1 MRKHFLAFFVLL
13 LAAMNIQFVHAA
25 IVKTYAVDKSGLF
38 YCMCEYDTETEKC
51 NVTLKSIDDYYSHPE
66 DIKDLV
72 FPAKVHA
79 KFEQFD
85 GTNDKEDDF
94 EYVIDDSFFST
105 SEANQLVETIT
116 FEEGVKAIPN
126 FFYSRTTDVD
136 EDMYDSY
143 LLTDATVLR
152 EVSIPASV
160 ESIGVEAFRG
170 HINLEKV
177 TIAGE
182 GLTTIGENAF
192 EAVLTKYMGVPKEF
206 KTKLQPFALPASL
219 ETIDEHAF
227 KGQINFKN
235 VTLPK
240 YLKTIGAGAF
250 EGAGIEELTIDECDG
265 IADVTASPFA
275 DCPLKKVIFV
285 PREDTYLKVVVPARF
300 FSSINSQFDVE
311 FKDADKDYQSIE
323 FKQQCFYL
331 SHIKSITF
339 PKSFKIAGLPNFAI
353 YFDEQSFDNT
363 FFLKEIDLSAV
374 ESEDVI
380 VFAEKCFQYSGLE
393 SLKLNDKVAKIGK
406 YAFANTRLVEFTLPQ
421 FINSDGDEA
430 RMDIYNYAF
439 YKTQN
444 LKAAHILSSVSYDGL
459 DDCLAHSL
467 FYESSI
473 QTVELPASL
482 KKIGDQAFYMSGLT
496 EFTGGENL
504 EQLGD
509 FGSVFAECKDLKTVD
524 LSKTQVK
531 EIGSYMFENT
541 PSMEKCLLPA
551 TVDFIRGSAFDGA
564 GLKEFVAN
572 ASHIESNAFIN
583 MPNLEKISFPNE
595 LYNEMLEH
603 TILDCPKLKEVDMG
617 HIHRLDKEC
626 ICGCDALTDLVIG
639 KEVKAIDYD
648 ALSCVNT
655 NLKSLT
661 ILSNDLS
668 PVATPSDA
676 PFGGATVE
684 LILDENVKQLP
695 ANIFANGVR
704 VTNNLELRPDLMI
717 DDEAFRDALIDTL
730 DWHYGD
736 DIKFPFLNGA
746 QIGKL
751 TFSEL
756 TEVKK
761 ELFVGAVIDNLYL
774 DGITKIGEGAFK
786 DAGVM
791 NNGRLH
797 TLFIPAS
804 VTEIGVEA
812 FRNLQSFHV
821 VFEKGEGLTIGDE
834 AFAGTLSTVTSRY
847 PKENIPVLGTDV
859 FLNGGGKLNTVFV
872 GSCEDVEAYKVAD
885 GWKDIDT
892 WAWDGLQDYKVS
904 VEIVGETNKR
914 PLDYYTYFIKAN
926 EYFLDS
932 PINVGCDNKV
942 KLSFDS
948 PCPGSITFDHWADN
962 TTDPS
967 TCTMTITSDTVI
979 RIYVKEKTEKLT
991 LAVKD
996 PEMADQVKFF
1006 MFNLTAFD
1014 WVEQS
1019 EADLNGCSYS
1029 DITSFKV
1036 ELIDGAHYWFNGWY
1050 KEDETLYSSNA
1061 ELDLPYDF
1069 TSTKLYADIR
1079 VQTYSLN
1086 VEVQPMDPSY
1096 DLLDHI
1102 ELNGMDM
1109 GKDLIEDIPWQ
1120 ADVELKAVG
1129 DKGPGYRYILDYWED
1144 KTDFSHASEDNPWSF
1159 KMGDNSL
1166 HFSPVMKAAGK
1177 YSVTVKTNDD
1187 ALGEAAMNFD
1197 ADDKVD
1203 DLFWEGAPIQLTA
1216 APKGD
1221 HINFVKWNDDA
1232 GEQTTWANRTVYV
1245 KQDFDYIAIF
1255 EKDSFDVVIN
1265 LLGGVDD
1272 KIVEVKGAGRYGW
1285 GDEVTL
1291 SFTLKDD
1298 HYHFEEWTYDSHFYS
1313 ETTHSFTIEKNMTI
1327 NAHFNAN
1334 EYTITVVANPAE
1346 GGTVTGAGP
1355 AAYMALV
1362 TIKAEPNEGYEF
1374 TGWEDD
1380 GLAPAE
1386 RQVLVE
1392 GDATYTAFFA
1402 LKQFSVKFMVGE
1414 EIVQQDIILYG
1425 QHVLSP
1431 AADPTK
1437 EGYTFVG
1444 WKSSISGNV
1453 LTPAEVDAE
1462 VVTEDVTY
1470 TAEFKANPGTGIEED
1485 PMTNDQLPM
1494 INKLLRDGR
1503 LYIIVNDRVYDSTG
1517 KLVK

>member
-13 LAAMNIQFVHAA
+13 LAAMNLQFVNAA
-25 IVKTYAVDKSGLF
+25 IVKTFAVDKSGLF
-38 YCMCEYDTETEKC
+38 SCRCEYDTETEKC
-51 NVTLKSIDDYYSHPE
+51 KVTLQYIDDYYSQPE
-66 DIKDLV
+66 AIKDLV

-79 KFEQFD
+79 KFEKYD

-94 EYVIDDSFFST
+94 EYEIGISFFT
-105 SEANQLVETIT
+105 SYEAGQLIETIT

-126 FFYSRTTDVD
+126 FFYSCTTEVD
-136 EDMYDSY
+136 DDMYDSY
-143 LLTDATVLR
+143 LYNEATVLR
-152 EVSIPASV
+152 EVNIPASV

-170 HINLEKV
+170 HVNLEKV

-182 GLTTIGENAF
+182 GLTMIGANAF
-192 EAVLTKYMGVPKEF
+192 EAVHTRYMGVPKEY

-265 IADVTASPFA
+265 IADVTVSPFT

-300 FSSINSQFDVE
+300 FEGVKSQFDVE
-311 FKDADKDYQSIE
+311 FKDADKDYQSIR
-323 FKQQCFYL
+323 FKPQCFNE
-331 SHIKSITF
+331 SNIKSITF
-339 PKSFKIAGLPNFAI
+339 PKSFKIGSTPESAI
-353 YFDEQSFDNT
+353 DFDEQSFGYT

-374 ESEDVI
+374 KSEDVI
-380 VFAEKCFQYSGLE
+380 CFAEKCFQRSALE
-393 SLKLNDKVAKIGK
+393 SLKLNNKVSKIGK
-406 YAFANTRLVEFTLPQ
+406 HAFANTRLTEITLPQ
-421 FINSDGDEA
+421 FINSDGEDA
-430 RMDIYNYAF
+430 RMDIYSYAF
-439 YKTQN
+439 FQTKQ
-444 LKAAHILSSVSYDGL
+444 LKAAHILSSVSFDGL
-459 DDCLAHSL
+459 DDCLASSL
-467 FYESSI
+467 FYESAV
-473 QTVELPASL
+473 QTVELPGDL

-496 EFTGGENL
+496 EFTGGELL

-509 FGSVFAECKDLKTVD
+509 YGSVFAECKDLKSVD
-524 LSKTQVK
+524 LSKTQIH
-531 EIGSYMFENT
+531 EIGSYMFQNT
-541 PSMEKCLLPA
+541 PKLEKCLLP
-551 TVDFIRGSAFDGA
+551 TTMDFIRGSAFDGA
-564 GLKEFVAN
+564 GLKEFEAN
-572 ASHIESNAFIN
+572 ASHIETDAFIN

-595 LYNEMLEH
+595 LYDVMLEH
-603 TILDCPKLKEVDMG
+603 TIVSCPKLKEVDMG
-617 HIHRLDKEC
+617 HIHRLASEC
-626 ICGCDALTDLVIG
+626 ICGCDAFTDLVIG
-639 KEVKAIDYD
+639 RDVKVIDFD
-648 ALSCVNT
+648 ALVCVNA
-655 NLKSLT
+655 NLKTLT

-668 PVATPSDA
+668 PVATPAEA

-704 VTNNLELRPDLMI
+704 VTNNIELRPDLMI
-717 DDEAFRDALIDTL
+717 DDEAFRNALIDTL

-761 ELFVGAVIDNLYL
+761 ELFVGAEISDLYL

-791 NNGRLH
+791 NYGRKHVLY
-797 TLFIPAS
+797 IPAS
-804 VTEIGVEA
+804 VTEIGAEA
-812 FRNLQSFHV
+812 FKGLQAFHV
-821 VFEKGEGLTIGDE
+821 VFEKGDGLTIGDE
-834 AFAGTLSTVTSRY
+834 AFAGTLSTITSRY
-847 PKENIPVLGTDV
+847 PKENIPVLGPDV
-859 FLNGGGKLNTVFV
+859 FVNGGGKINTVFV

-892 WAWDGLQDYKVS
+892 WAWDGVQDYKVS

-932 PINVGCDNKV
+932 PINVGCDNKIT
-942 KLSFDS
+942 LNFSS
-948 PCPGSITFDHWADN
+948 PCPGSIVFDHWADN
-962 TTDPS
+962 TTDPA

-979 RIYVKEKTEKLT
+979 RIYVKEKTENLT

-996 PEMADQVKFF
+996 SEMADKVKFW
-1006 MFNLTAFD
+1006 MYDLTVND

-1019 EADLNGCSYS
+1019 EADLNECAYS
-1029 DITSFKV
+1029 AITSFKL
-1036 ELIDGAHYWFNGWY
+1036 ELVDGTHYWFNGWY
-1050 KEDETLYSSNA
+1050 KEDETLYSHNA
-1061 ELDLPYDF
+1061 EINIPYDF
-1069 TSTKLYADIR
+1069 TSVKLYADIR
-1079 VQTYSLN
+1079 IQTYMLN
-1086 VEVQPMDPSY
+1086 VEVMPSDPSY
-1096 DLLDHI
+1096 DMLDHI
-1102 ELNGMDM
+1102 ELNGVDRD
-1109 GKDLIEDIPWQ
+1109 KELTQSFPWQ

-1129 DKGPGYRYILDYWED
+1129 NKGPGYRYILDYWED
-1144 KTDFSHASEDNPWSF
+1144 KSDGSHASEENPWKF
-1159 KMGDNSL
+1159 KMGDITL
-1166 HFSPVMKAAGK
+1166 HYSPVMKAANK
-1177 YSVTVKTNDD
+1177 YSVTVKTNND
-1187 ALGEAAMNFD
+1187 ALGEASMNFD

-1232 GEQTTWANRTVYV
+1232 GEQSTWANRTVYA
-1245 KQDFDYIAIF
+1245 KKDFEYVATF
-1255 EKDSFDVVIN
+1255 EKDSFDVKIN
-1265 LLGGVDD
+1265 VLGGVDD

-1298 HYHFEEWTYDSHFYS
+1298 HYHFEGWGYDSHHHA
-1313 ETTHSFTIEKNMTI
+1313 EATHTFKIEKNMNI
-1327 NAHFNAN
+1327 DAQFNAN

-1346 GGTVTGAGP
+1346 GGTVTGGGKAVYLTL
-1355 AAYMALV
+1355 ATL
-1362 TIKAEPNEGYEF
+1362 KAEPNEGYEF

-1380 GLAPAE
+1380 GTAPAE
-1386 RQVLVE
+1386 RQVEVQ

-1402 LKQFSVKFMVGE
+1402 LKQLTVIFMVGE
-1414 EIVQQDIILYG
+1414 EKVQEDIIQYG

-1431 AADPTK
+1431 AANPTK

-1444 WKSSISGNV
+1444 WKSSVTGNV
-1453 LTPAEVDAE
+1453 LTPAEVDAAI
-1462 VVTEDVTY
+1462 VTEDVTY
-1470 TAEFKANPGTGIEED
+1470 TAEFKANPGTGI
-1485 PMTNDQLPM
+1485 DQTLDGEGAS
-1494 INKLLRDGR
+1494 KVLRDEHLFIERNGKT
-1503 LYIIVNDRVYDSTG
+1503 YDATG
-1517 KLVK
+1517 KLVR

>member
-13 LAAMNIQFVHAA
+13 LAAMNLQFVNAA
-25 IVKTYAVDKSGLF
+25 IVKTIAVDKSGLF
-38 YCMCEYDTETEKC
+38 SCRCEYDTETETYK
-51 NVTLKSIDDYYSHPE
+51 VYLQFIEDYYSQPE
-66 DIKDLV
+66 AIKDLV
-72 FPAKVHA
+72 FPAKIHA
-79 KFEQFD
+79 KFVKYD

-94 EYVIDDSFFST
+94 EYEILSSFLS
-105 SEANQLVETIT
+105 SYEAGQLIETIT

-126 FFYSRTTDVD
+126 FFYSCTTEVD
-136 EDMYDSY
+136 DDMYDSY
-143 LLTDATVLR
+143 LYTEATVLR
-152 EVSIPASV
+152 EVNIPASV

-170 HINLEKV
+170 HVNLEKV

-192 EAVLTKYMGVPKEF
+192 EAVHTRYMGMPKEY
-206 KTKLQPFALPASL
+206 KTKLQTIALPASL

-240 YLKTIGAGAF
+240 DLKTIGAGAF

-265 IADVTASPFA
+265 IADVTVSPFA

-285 PREDTYLKVVVPARF
+285 PKEDTYLKVVVPARF
-300 FSSINSQFDVE
+300 FEGINSQFDVE

-323 FKQQCFYL
+323 FRKQCFYL

-339 PKSFKIAGLPNFAI
+339 PKSFKIGSTPESAI
-353 YFDEQSFDNT
+353 YFDEKSFNNT

-374 ESEDVI
+374 KSEGVI
-380 VFAEKCFQYSGLE
+380 CFAESSFQYGGLE
-393 SLKLNDKVAKIGK
+393 SLKLNNKVSKIGK

-430 RMDIYNYAF
+430 RMVIYNHAF
-439 YKTQN
+439 YQTKQ
-444 LKAAHILSSVSYDGL
+444 LKAAHILSSVSFDGL
-459 DDCLAHSL
+459 DDCLASSL
-467 FYESSI
+467 FYESAV

-496 EFTGGENL
+496 EFTGGELL

-509 FGSVFAECKDLKTVD
+509 FGSVFAQCKDLKSVD
-524 LSKTQVK
+524 LSKTQIK
-531 EIGSYMFENT
+531 EIGSYMFQNT
-541 PSMEKCLLPA
+541 PKLEKCLLP
-551 TVDFIRGSAFDGA
+551 TTTDFIRGSAFDGA
-564 GLKEFVAN
+564 GLKELVAN
-572 ASHIESNAFIN
+572 GSHIETDAFIN

-595 LYNEMLEH
+595 LYDVMLEH
-603 TILDCPKLKEVDMG
+603 TIVGCPKLKEVDMG
-617 HIHRLDKEC
+617 HVHRLASEC
-626 ICGCDALTDLVIG
+626 ICGCDAFTDLVIG
-639 KEVKAIDYD
+639 RDVKVIDFD
-648 ALSCVNT
+648 ALVCVNA
-655 NLKSLT
+655 NLKTLT

-668 PVATPSDA
+668 PVATPAEA

-695 ANIFANGVR
+695 ANIFANGIR
-704 VTNNLELRPDLMI
+704 VTNNIELRPDLMI
-717 DDEAFRDALIDTL
+717 DDEAFRNALIDTL

-786 DAGVM
+786 DAGLM
-791 NNGRLH
+791 NNGRKHVLY
-797 TLFIPAS
+797 IPAS
-804 VTEIGVEA
+804 VTEIGADA
-812 FRNLQSFHV
+812 FKGLQAFHV
-821 VFEKGEGLTIGDE
+821 VFEKGEGLTIGDK

-859 FLNGGGKLNTVFV
+859 FLSGGGKLNTVFV

-892 WAWDGLQDYKVS
+892 WAWDGVQDYKVS

-932 PINVGCDNKV
+932 PINVGCDNKIT
-942 KLSFDS
+942 LNFSS

-996 PEMADQVKFF
+996 PEMADKVKFF
-1006 MFNLTAFD
+1006 MFNLTVND

-1019 EADLNGCSYS
+1019 EADLNECSYS
-1029 DITSFKV
+1029 DITSFKL
-1036 ELIDGAHYWFNGWY
+1036 ELVDGAHYWFNGWY

-1061 ELDLPYDF
+1061 EVNLPYDF
-1069 TSTKLYADIR
+1069 TSVKLYADIR
-1079 VQTYSLN
+1079 IQTYSLN
-1086 VEVQPMDPSY
+1086 VEVQPMEPSY
-1096 DLLDHI
+1096 DRLDHI
-1102 ELNGMDM
+1102 ELNGVDK
-1109 GKDLIEDIPWQ
+1109 GKDLTADIPWQ

-1129 DKGPGYRYILDYWED
+1129 DKGSDYRYILDYWED
-1144 KTDFSHASEDNPWSF
+1144 KTDYSHASEENPWKF

-1166 HFSPVMKAAGK
+1166 HFSPVMKAADK
-1177 YSVTVKTNDD
+1177 YSITVKTNND
-1187 ALGEAAMNFD
+1187 ALGEASMNFD
-1197 ADDKVD
+1197 ADDKKD

-1221 HINFVKWNDDA
+1221 HINFVKWNDNA
-1232 GEQTTWANRTVYV
+1232 GEQSTWANRTVYV
-1245 KQDFDYIAIF
+1245 KQNFDYIAIF

-1298 HYHFEEWTYDSHFYS
+1298 HYHFEDWAYDSHFYT

-1327 NAHFNAN
+1327 EARFNAN

-1346 GGTVTGAGP
+1346 GGTVTGGGKATYLTL
-1355 AAYMALV
+1355 ATL
-1362 TIKAEPNEGYEF
+1362 KAEPNEGYEF

-1380 GLAPAE
+1380 GAAPAE

-1402 LKQFSVKFMVGE
+1402 LKHLTVIFMVGE
-1414 EIVQQDIILYG
+1414 EKVQEDIIQYG

-1431 AADPTK
+1431 AATPTK

-1444 WKSSISGNV
+1444 WKSSVTGDV
-1453 LTPAEVDAE
+1453 LTPAEVDAAI
-1462 VVTEDVTY
+1462 VTEDVTY
-1470 TAEFKANPGTGIEED
+1470 TAEFKANPGTGI
-1485 PMTNDQLPM
+1485 DQTLDGEGAT
-1494 INKLLRDGR
+1494 KVLRDATLFIERNGKT
-1503 LYIIVNDRVYDSTG
+1503 YDSTG
-1517 KLVK
+1517 KLVR